1 MNKKLLGTTAL
12 VSAAL
17 ISSAAV
23 AEFKVG
29 ADMSATITM
38 GSDKNTNGSNSGT
51 AVGNE
56 TNLLLTGSSDLSNGW
71 KASYSGKIEFDGAAT
86 QSASTGNPDHEYEL
100 KIGTGDMY
108 LAFASDGGQS
118 NRTSMTPF
126 VSYPIGSTA
135 NAVTPSKP
143 AFAGDFYISGVHQGN
158 NVAIGG
164 KVGTGNV
171 VLRYAPSASDTEND
185 DVATGNNINGGRSAT
200 KGSGFL
206 VAYNGTVGPVGINAS
221 HTVEQAADTSVAN
234 VGDAKEL
241 RVGLVYSIG
250 AVKIG
255 ADYITY
261 DTGAASDVGDKK
273 TYIVG
278 AAFAVDKNTTV
289 GAYVQSTSDE
299 GAAGGKQ
306 DEDMKMI
313 SIGYN
318 LGGGSVAL
326 SVVDVEGLGN
336 AATGTSADYQGIML
350 TTKVGF

>member
-23 AEFKVG
+23 AEFKIG

-51 AVGNE
+51 SVGNE
-56 TNLLLTGSSDLSNGW
+56 TNLLLSGSSDLSNGW
-71 KASYSGKIEFDGAAT
+71 KASYSGKLEFDGAAT
-86 QSASTGNPDHEYEL
+86 AGNPDHEYEL
-100 KIGTGDMY
+100 KIGSGDMY
-108 LAFASDGGQS
+108 LSFASDGGQS
-118 NRTSMTPF
+118 SRTSMTPF

-143 AFAGDFYISGVHQGN
+143 AFAGDSYISGVHQGN
-158 NVAIGG
+158 NIGIGG
-164 KVGTGNV
+164 KVGDGNI
-171 VLRYAPSASDTEND
+171 VLRYAPNASSTEND
-185 DVATGNNINGGRSAT
+185 DVATSDNINGGKSGT
-200 KGSGFL
+200 KGSGYL
-206 VAYNGTVGPVGINAS
+206 IAYNGKLGPVGINAS
-221 HTVEQAADTSVAN
+221 HTQEQPSVTSSTT
-234 VGDAKEL
+234 GDAKES
-241 RVGLVYSIG
+241 RVGLVYSFG

-261 DTGAASDVGDKK
+261 DSGEASDVNDRK
-273 TYIVG
+273 TTIVG
-278 AAFAVDKNTTV
+278 AAYAVDKNTTI
-289 GAYVQSTSDE
+289 GAYVQSTTDE
-299 GAAGGKQ
+299 RAAGGRQ

-313 SIGYN
+313 SVGYN
-318 LGGGSVAL
+318 LGGGSIAL